1 MRTLFSTGTVTSADG
16 LELSLRR
23 VSLERYPEL
32 RSYSRGEI
40 YGHGDQL
47 SPGGLFLAARMAR
60 SLDVRPGDLVLDVG
74 CGLGESSIFLARHY
88 GVKVVAIDLGTPARL
103 LSKKFAERGYRD
115 TIIPQ
120 NLDIAEPLPFAE
132 EYFDAVFCMTSIHYF
147 GVTTKFLRHLLRHLK
162 TGGRFSVGNTCFDRE
177 NSPDHVPDIYRTT
190 PPGNIL
196 DGWESECSRYHSPAW
211 WRRLFDDSEIVK
223 VIECTELEDGPAMW
237 EDKLAYDLEK
247 SGWKEEVIESLRW
260 KIDQILHGRA
270 HTPRF
275 TFFVAAMEKL

>member
-115 TIIPQ
+115 TIIPL

-147 GVTTKFLRHLLRHLK
+147 GVTT
-162 TGGRFSVGNTCFDRE
+162 TVSV
-177 NSPDHVPDIYRTT
+177 YR
-190 PPGNIL
+190 
-196 DGWESECSRYHSPAW
+196 
-211 WRRLFDDSEIVK
+211 
-223 VIECTELEDGPAMW
+223 
-237 EDKLAYDLEK
+237 
-247 SGWKEEVIESLRW
+247 
-260 KIDQILHGRA
+260 
-270 HTPRF
+270 
-275 TFFVAAMEKL
+275 